1 MIYDITQ
8 PLFECVVFP
17 GDPKPEKIPLRRMTE
32 GSAYNLTSMSL
43 CLHNGTHV
51 DAPFHFL
58 QDGKSID
65 QVPLTKFIGPAWV
78 ESHTGDVTAEDAA
91 AILARAAASGTG
103 AEKRILVKGPATLS
117 LEAALVFAAAGIDLF
132 GNESQTVGPENAP
145 AAVHRVLLGAEVVLL
160 EGIRLARVP
169 DGAYLLNCA
178 PLNLSGCDGSPVR
191 AVLLDL
197 GDFFGASS
205 RKEGD
210 RTAIAQNRSNGP
222 ASLPPGA
229 PCAAA
234 SAVNTPASGA
244 DLSSGADADAAP
256 AREGTGAPPSSAQS

>member
-17 GDPKPEKIPLRRMTE
+17 GDPGPEKIVLRRMEE
-32 GSAYNLTSMSL
+32 GSDYNLTAMSL

-58 QDGKSID
+58 RDGKTID
-65 QVPLTKFIGPAWV
+65 QLPLGKFIGPAWV
-78 ESHTGDVTAEDAA
+78 ESHRGTVSARDAA
-91 AILARAAASGTG
+91 AILSRAAASGTG

-117 LEAALVFAAAGIDLF
+117 LEAAEVFAAAGIDLF

-160 EGIRLARVP
+160 EGIRLAQVP

-178 PLNLSGCDGSPVR
+178 PLNLSGCDG
-191 AVLLDL
+191 
-197 GDFFGASS
+197 
-205 RKEGD
+205 
-210 RTAIAQNRSNGP
+210 
-222 ASLPPGA
+222 A
-229 PCAAA
+229 PCRALLLELPRA
-234 SAVNTPASGA
+234 
-244 DLSSGADADAAP
+244 
-256 AREGTGAPPSSAQS
+256 

>member
-17 GDPKPEKIPLRRMTE
+17 GDPKPEKIPLRRME
-32 GSAYNLTSMSL
+32 DGSEYNLTSMSI

-58 QDGKSID
+58 QDGKPID
-65 QVPLTKFIGPAWV
+65 RLPLAKFIGPAWV

-117 LEAALVFAAAGIDLF
+117 LEAARVFAAAGIDLF

-160 EGIRLARVP
+160 EG
-169 DGAYLLNCA
+169 YLLNCA

-197 GDFFGASS
+197 GDFFGAAS

-234 SAVNTPASGA
+234 SAVNTPSSGA

-256 AREGTGAPPSSAQS
+256 AREGAGAPPSSAQS